1 MDFNGRMSMARI
13 SQPQTGRKQQQEP
26 DDAFMMPDQ
35 EIATCITEIGIH
47 CTLEDLRKP
56 NPQHVQK
63 MFEFL
68 VFITMNMTRDIV
80 SPAMRAAAEELAGPE
95 AERLYT
101 ADTRDLMGFF
111 TTLRRLLVVCGID
124 DLTFSDL
131 YRPTYGRIVKIL
143 SYVINFIRFRES
155 HTATMDKHLN
165 EAERTKMR
173 VQQLYAD
180 KENLEA
186 QLSRMQRESAAVEKA
201 NKVKEE
207 QFPELKAKL
216 RTLDSAK
223 DRLQAELKKNES
235 DLERLKTTYEQ
246 RATALDEL
254 RDEAARLKPYTL
266 QKPETLETNMREL
279 NMTLSTEKSQIELL
293 ERRTRALQTSFDA
306 FNTVSIDV
314 QSLSRLLTDLSSDLQ
329 KEEDEQ
335 SKAARHR
342 DALSERVSSVE
353 DVERQERMMQ
363 KQLDGISSRTEKLR
377 RGAEEKSEGA
387 RVKMEELQGMH
398 SVLARERSEKS
409 REVERRRV
417 RIEQVEKKMADLK
430 EQIELEVQAA
440 REEYVKME
448 SHIRLYINEM
458 EQGLSGI

>member
-26 DDAFMMPDQ
+26 EDAFMMPDQ
-35 EIATCITEIGIH
+35 EIARCITEIGIN

-63 MFEFL
+63 MFEFF
-68 VFITMNMTRDIV
+68 VSIIMNTTRDVV
-80 SPAMRAAAEELAGPE
+80 SPSMRAAAEELAGAD
-95 AERLYT
+95 AERLYS

-111 TTLRRLLVVCGID
+111 IALRKLLVVCGIE
-124 DLTFSDL
+124 DLAFSDL

-143 SYVINFIRFRES
+143 SYLINFIRFRES
-155 HTATMDKHLN
+155 HTATIHSHFD

-186 QLSRMQRESAAVEKA
+186 QLARMQRESAVVEKA
-201 NKVKEE
+201 NKSKQE
-207 QFPELKAKL
+207 QFSELKAKL
-216 RTLDSAK
+216 QKLDNAK
-223 DRLQAELKKNES
+223 IGLLAELKKSEG
-235 DLERLKTTYEQ
+235 DLERLKATYEQ

-266 QKPETLETNMREL
+266 QNPETLETNLREL
-279 NMTLSTEKSQIELL
+279 NTTLLTEKSQIELL

-306 FNTVSIDV
+306 FNTISTDI
-314 QSLSRLLTDLSSDLQ
+314 QSLTRLITDLSSDLH

-353 DVERQERMMQ
+353 DVERQERMMH
-363 KQLDGISSRTEKLR
+363 KQLDGITSRTEKLR
-377 RGAEEKSEGA
+377 RGAEEKSESA

-398 SVLARERSEKS
+398 TVLAKERSEKS

>member
-1 MDFNGRMSMARI
+1 
-13 SQPQTGRKQQQEP
+13 
-26 DDAFMMPDQ
+26 
-35 EIATCITEIGIH
+35 
-47 CTLEDLRKP
+47 
-56 NPQHVQK
+56 
-63 MFEFL
+63 
-68 VFITMNMTRDIV
+68 
-80 SPAMRAAAEELAGPE
+80 
-95 AERLYT
+95 
-101 ADTRDLMGFF
+101 
-111 TTLRRLLVVCGID
+111 
-124 DLTFSDL
+124 
-131 YRPTYGRIVKIL
+131 
-143 SYVINFIRFRES
+143 
-155 HTATMDKHLN
+155 
-165 EAERTKMR
+165 MR

-201 NKVKEE
+201 NKLKEE

-216 RTLDSAK
+216 RNLDNAK

-266 QKPETLETNMREL
+266 QKPETLETNLREL
-279 NMTLSTEKSQIELL
+279 NTTLATEKSQIELL

-306 FNTVSIDV
+306 FNTVSTDI
-314 QSLSRLLTDLSSDLQ
+314 QSLTRLLTDLSSDLQ

-417 RIEQVEKKMADLK
+417 RIEQVEKKVCFFAHCS
-430 EQIELEVQAA
+430 
-440 REEYVKME
+440 Y
-448 SHIRLYINEM
+448 YP
-458 EQGLSGI
+458 

>member
-1 MDFNGRMSMARI
+1 M
-13 SQPQTGRKQQQEP
+13 P
-26 DDAFMMPDQ
+26 PDQ
-35 EIATCITEIGIH
+35 EIATCVTEIGIN

-63 MFEFL
+63 MFEFF
-68 VFITMNMTRDIV
+68 VFVIMNITRDVV

-101 ADTRDLMGFF
+101 ADTRDLMGLFI
-111 TTLRRLLVVCGID
+111 TLRRLLVVCGID
-124 DLTFSDL
+124 DLAFSDL
-131 YRPTYGRIVKIL
+131 YRPTHGRTVKIL

-155 HTATMDKHLN
+155 HTATIDKHFD
-165 EAERTKMR
+165 EAERMKMR

-201 NKVKEE
+201 NKLKEE

-216 RTLDSAK
+216 RNLDNAK

-266 QKPETLETNMREL
+266 QKPETLETNLREL
-279 NMTLSTEKSQIELL
+279 NTTLATEKSQIELL

-306 FNTVSIDV
+306 FNTVSTDI
-314 QSLSRLLTDLSSDLQ
+314 QSLTRLLTDLSSDLQ

>member
-1 MDFNGRMSMARI
+1 
-13 SQPQTGRKQQQEP
+13 
-26 DDAFMMPDQ
+26 
-35 EIATCITEIGIH
+35 
-47 CTLEDLRKP
+47 
-56 NPQHVQK
+56 
-63 MFEFL
+63 
-68 VFITMNMTRDIV
+68 
-80 SPAMRAAAEELAGPE
+80 
-95 AERLYT
+95 
-101 ADTRDLMGFF
+101 
-111 TTLRRLLVVCGID
+111 
-124 DLTFSDL
+124 
-131 YRPTYGRIVKIL
+131 
-143 SYVINFIRFRES
+143 
-155 HTATMDKHLN
+155 
-165 EAERTKMR
+165 MR

-186 QLSRMQRESAAVEKA
+186 QLSRMKRESAAVEKA

-223 DRLQAELKKNES
+223 DRLSAELKKNES
-235 DLERLKTTYEQ
+235 DLERLKITYEQ

-266 QKPETLETNMREL
+266 QKPETLETNLREL
-279 NMTLSTEKSQIELL
+279 NTTLSTEKTQIELL

-306 FNTVSIDV
+306 FNTVSTDI
-314 QSLSRLLTDLSSDLQ
+314 QSLTRLLGDLSSDLQ

-363 KQLDGISSRTEKLR
+363 KQLDGISSRTDKLR

-398 SVLARERSEKS
+398 SILAKERSDKS

-417 RIEQVEKKMADLK
+417 RIEQVEKKVCFNNPFFLFWKTLDIDLVALLTLFV
-430 EQIELEVQAA
+430 IDG
-440 REEYVKME
+440 R
-448 SHIRLYINEM
+448 S
-458 EQGLSGI
+458 